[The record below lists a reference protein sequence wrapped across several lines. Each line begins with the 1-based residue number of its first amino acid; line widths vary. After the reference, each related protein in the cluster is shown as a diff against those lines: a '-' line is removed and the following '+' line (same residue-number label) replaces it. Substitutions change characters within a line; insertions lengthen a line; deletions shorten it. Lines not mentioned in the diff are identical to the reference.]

1 MRHALLLIALFL
13 AAAAP
18 AASAATAP
26 DLPWEKYEGVSIPV
40 PPPEHPRLFLRA
52 RDLADLQRRTTHP
65 VLQPIWEHLE
75 RQAAKS
81 DQRRIE
87 FDAVRYLLSRD
98 AGLGQRTVAAALVL
112 LTNTNFPRSGPG
124 TRPTGRAM
132 VTGAMVYDWCHPLL
146 TAGQKQA
153 YLEQFLRLARN
164 LEFGYPPP
172 KGDAVTG
179 HNSEWMLMR
188 DLLSAGIA
196 LYDEFPEMY
205 RIAASRFF
213 SFHAPVRNWWYRGH
227 AFHQGSAYA
236 ETRCSSE
243 LYPLWIF
250 DRMGAGPVYDPA
262 LQYVPYSWI
271 YLRRPDGQLLRGGDG
286 QSKAPKLRSLLNAS
300 YYRDPYVLAD
310 YLRTPG
316 IEADSEIFEFLWRD
330 PELQPRPVAEL
341 PLSRYMGTPYG
352 WMIARTGWDQESV
365 IAEMKVNSYNFG
377 NHQHLDAGA
386 FQIYHRGPLAIDS
399 GIYSGLTGA
408 YDSEHHLNYSK
419 RTIAHNCLL
428 VYDPAETF
436 LNRTRPIHNDGGQ
449 KLVNAGREPKSLE
462 DVLANYRTAEV
473 LAQGFGPDQQRPAFT
488 YLKGD
493 FAKAY
498 SSKVRAAER
507 SFVFLNLGQQP
518 VRAALVVFDRVVVS
532 DPKFRKFWLLHAMEK
547 PQIEGSTITIAPAQ
561 RGWRGKLVNQVV
573 LPAKAEIA
581 PVGGPGRE
589 FWVFG
594 KNFPNQVKAG
604 DTESEIGDWRVE
616 VSPGEA
622 SAADRFLN
630 VMQVMDRDV
639 APLEVKRIEGEGV
652 VGMLLAG
659 VTVLFRNDGVRTDR
673 PVNFR
678 SAGSRFLV
686 TDLAEGAW
694 QVRRDGSLV
703 SSAISVSAEQGTLW
717 FEGPPG
723 TYEVRR

>member
-1 MRHALLLIALFL
+1 MRHALLLPALL
-13 AAAAP
+13 LSAAAP
-18 AASAATAP
+18 AAMAAIAP
-26 DLPWEKYEGVSIPV
+26 DLPWEKHEGVSIPI
-40 PPPEHPRLFLRA
+40 PPPEHPRLFLRT

-65 VLQPIWEHLE
+65 VLQPIWEHLAS
-75 RQAAKS
+75 QGAKS
-81 DQRRIE
+81 EQGRIE
-87 FDAVRYLLSRD
+87 FDAVRFLLSRD
-98 AGLGQRTVAAALVL
+98 AGLGQRTVAAALEL
-112 LTNTNFPRSGPG
+112 MTNTNFPRSGPG

-286 QSKAPKLRSLLNAS
+286 QSKPPKLRSLLNAS
-300 YYRDPYVLAD
+300 YYKDPYVLAD

-316 IEADSEIFEFLWRD
+316 IEAGSEIFEFLWRD
-330 PELQPRPVAEL
+330 PDLTPRPVAEL

-399 GIYSGLTGA
+399 GIYSGVTGA
-408 YDSEHHLNYSK
+408 YESEHHLNYSK

-428 VYDPAETF
+428 VCDPAETF

-473 LAQGFGPDQQRPAFT
+473 LGQGFGPDQQRPAFT

-493 FAKAY
+493 LAKAY
-498 SSKVRAAER
+498 SGKVRAAER

-518 VRAALVVFDRVVVS
+518 VRAALVVFDRVVAS
-532 DPKFRKFWLLHAMEK
+532 DPTFRKYWLLHAMEQ
-547 PQIEGSTITIAPAQ
+547 PQIEGSTITIAPVQ
-561 RGWRGKLVNQVV
+561 RGWRGKLVNQVL

-581 PVGGPGRE
+581 SVGGPGRE

-616 VSPGEA
+616 VSPREA

-630 VMQVMDRDV
+630 VMQAMDRDV
-639 APLEVKRIEGEGV
+639 APLAVKRIEGEGV
-652 VGMLLAG
+652 VGIQLAG
-659 VTVLFRNDGVRTDR
+659 ITVLFRNEGVRTDS
-673 PVNFR
+673 PVTFR

-686 TDLAEGAW
+686 TDLTPGAW
-694 QVRRDGSLV
+694 QVWRDGSLV
-703 SSAISVSAEQGTLW
+703 SSAVSVAAEQGTLW
-717 FEGPPG
+717 FEGPSG
-723 TYEVRR
+723 TYELRR